1 MADAIAAFCHTCQH
15 DIEVGSLNLD
25 GDEPL
30 LFCPLCNSMHIDIFA
45 EADIFAVPDSEGARL
60 G

>member
-1 MADAIAAFCHTCQH
+1 MKRTVARVTGRREVMADAIAAFCHTCQH

-30 LFCPLCNSMHIDIFA
+30 LFCPLCNSAPRDFM
-45 EADIFAVPDSEGARL
+45 G
-60 G
+60 

>member
-1 MADAIAAFCHTCQH
+1 MADAIVAVCHTCQH
-15 DIEVGSLNLD
+15 EIEVGSLEID

-30 LFCPLCNSMHIDIFA
+30 LLCPVCNSMHIDVFGR
-45 EADIFAVPDSEGARL
+45 ADVIDLL

>member
-1 MADAIAAFCHTCQH
+1 MADAIAAFCHTCQN

-45 EADIFAVPDSEGARL
+45 EADTFAVLDSEGAPL
-60 G
+60 A